1 MMIAITGATGFIGS
15 HLVDRLLADGH
26 DLTALVRKE
35 TDPSP
40 LETRGVRVVRGDVRD
55 PVAVERALA
64 GATLVYHLARVKGH
78 VERPMSEVHA
88 VNVDGAANV
97 ARAAAR
103 GGVERLVHCSS
114 VAVYGRRE
122 RAQAVD
128 EDAPLD
134 ADSQYARSKMLTE
147 EIVRANAGNHL
158 AVTVARITA
167 ILGPRC
173 SSWIRFFRSVAS
185 RRLRVIGN
193 GDNWH
198 HPGDVSDIVDGLVR
212 CGRCPGAEGRTYNL
226 AGMTPLRM
234 RELMQITAHAL
245 GVDDGRQKRL
255 PAFPFEFYLSLDNLA
270 ERTLRVRLPK
280 VGSLVFLMGS
290 RVLDISRARVEL
302 GYEPKVSAGD
312 AIRRTAEWYRR
323 EGLL

>member
-1 MMIAITGATGFIGS
+1 MLIAMTGATGFIGS

-26 DLTALVRKE
+26 DLITLVRNE

-78 VERPMSEVHA
+78 VAQPMSEVHA

-97 ARAAAR
+97 ARAAVRA
-103 GGVERLVHCSS
+103 GVERLVHCSS
-114 VAVYGRRE
+114 AAVYGRRE
-122 RAQAVD
+122 RPRALA

-134 ADSQYARSKMLTE
+134 ADSQYARSKMLAE
-147 EIVRANAGNHL
+147 EVVRANAGTHL
-158 AVTVARITA
+158 PVTVARITTT
-167 ILGPRC
+167 LGPRC
-173 SSWIRFFRSVAS
+173 SSWLRFFRSIAS
-185 RRLRVIGN
+185 RRLRVIGS
-193 GDNWH
+193 GGNWH

-212 CGRCPGAEGRTYNL
+212 CGQCSGAEGRTYNL

-234 RELMQITAHAL
+234 RELMQLTAHAL
-245 GVDDGRQKRL
+245 GVGNGRQNRL
-255 PAFPFEFYLSLDNLA
+255 PAFPFDAYLTLNDLT
-270 ERTLRVRLPK
+270 ERALHIRLPR
-280 VGSLVFLMGS
+280 VESLVFLMGS

-312 AIRRTAEWYRR
+312 AICRTADWYRS